1 MLSLM
6 QNQVVKNASPPMK
19 HSIPFKKFYNAKLD
33 IIPIVLK
40 YPANVKKK
48 TRKLYHYITR
58 KTFGSEESIIM
69 KTQLLKT
76 L

>member
-1 MLSLM
+1 MRSLM

-48 TRKLYHYITR
+48 Q
-58 KTFGSEESIIM
+58 ESCIIISQE
-69 KTQLLKT
+69 KHLEARRA
-76 L
+76 

>member
-1 MLSLM
+1 MCSLM

-40 YPANVKKK
+40 YPANVKK

-58 KTFGSEESIIM
+58 KTFGSEESMIM
-69 KTQLLKT
+69 KTHSF
-76 L
+76 